1 MDDEPA
7 FLTLGAAA
15 RLCNRSKATIS
26 RAVRAGRLPAKA
38 ATDNGTGWLIRRDD
52 LDRVFPPQADGTVV
66 KRLHGAP
73 ADVEYQLQTERL
85 GVAGPVESRPAR
97 GNAQKRATPERAT
110 RYSQASTYHQLGRV
124 AEEQRRWAEAEAH
137 YKQALAIKVEFNDRY
152 SQASTYHQLGVVA
165 QEQRRWAEAE
175 QYYRNDLE
183 ISKEF
188 EDWHGVRITIGSIAR
203 LWRASGEATIPA
215 MVADALGV
223 SRAEAEQLL
232 RKALDGEE
240 APNAES

>member
-124 AEEQRRWAEAEAH
+124 AEEQRRWAEAE
-137 YKQALAIKVEFNDRY
+137 
-152 SQASTYHQLGVVA
+152 
-165 QEQRRWAEAE
+165 
-175 QYYRNDLE
+175 QYYRNALE
-183 ISKEF
+183 VFRDF
-188 EDWHGVRITIGSIAR
+188 EDGHNAGITIGSIAR